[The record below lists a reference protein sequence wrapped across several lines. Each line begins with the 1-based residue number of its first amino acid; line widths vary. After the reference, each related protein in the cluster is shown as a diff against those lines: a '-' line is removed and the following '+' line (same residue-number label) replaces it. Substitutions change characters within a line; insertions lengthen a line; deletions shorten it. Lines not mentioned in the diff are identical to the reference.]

1 MKTIKILT
9 LILILGLM
17 MSCTFSVNV
26 PKVRTGVTQSL
37 EINENAIGSP
47 VMLKIEMGAGKLNLS
62 GGASN
67 TVEGTVLYNV
77 DAWVPKIENDSDNI
91 TLSQTNTST
100 VGLPDGQIINE
111 WDLKLG
117 SEPLDL
123 SIASGAY
130 EGSLDLSGI
139 SLTRL
144 SIADGASKSTVT
156 FNSPNPIDM
165 EMLEYR
171 TGASEV
177 NLIGLGNAN
186 VDDVVF
192 TGGAGSY
199 ELDFSGESGNDI
211 NVRISAGMSD
221 ITLTIPANMKAT
233 ITVNG
238 GLSNINANGTW
249 TINGNTYTS
258 GSNGPTIRIT
268 VDMAVGNLNL
278 IKK

>member
-1 MKTIKILT
+1 MKMINILA
-9 LILILGLM
+9 LMLVLGLLL
-17 MSCTFSVNV
+17 SCTFSVNV

-37 EINENAIGSP
+37 EINENATSSP
-47 VMLKIEMGAGKLNLS
+47 VMLKIEMGAGKLKLM
-62 GGASN
+62 GGASS

-77 DAWVPKIENDSDNI
+77 DAWGPEIETDDDSI

-100 VGLPDGQIINE
+100 VGLPDGQIIND

-117 SEPLDL
+117 SAPINL

-156 FNSPNPIDM
+156 FNTPNPVAM

-171 TGASEV
+171 TGASQV
-177 NLIGLGNAN
+177 NLIGLGNAT
-186 VDDVVF
+186 VDNIVF

-221 ITLTIPANMKAT
+221 ITLTIPANMQPT

-238 GLSNINANGTW
+238 GLSNVNASGTW
-249 TINGNTYTS
+249 TINGNTYVS
-258 GSNGPTIRIT
+258 GTTGPTIRIT
-268 VDMAVGNLNL
+268 VDMAVGNLSL

>member
-1 MKTIKILT
+1 MKTIKILS
-9 LILILGLM
+9 LILVLGLL

-26 PKVRTGVTQSL
+26 PKVRTGVTQTI
-37 EINENAIGSP
+37 EINENAASSP
-47 VMLKIEMGAGKLNLS
+47 VMVKIEMGAGKLDIRR
-62 GGASN
+62 GGTK
-67 TVEGTVLYNV
+67 TVEGSVLYNV
-77 DAWVPKIENDSDNI
+77 DAWVPVIENDAYGI

-100 VGLPDGQIINE
+100 VGLPDGQIIND

-117 SEPLDL
+117 SAPIDL

-144 SIADGASKSTVT
+144 SITDGASKSTVT
-156 FNSPNPIDM
+156 FNTPNPVKM

-199 ELDFSGESGNDI
+199 ELDFSGESGNNI

-221 ITLTIPANMKAT
+221 ITLTIPANMQAT

-258 GSNGPTIRIT
+258 GSSGPIIRIS
-268 VDMAVGNLNL
+268 VDMAVGNLN
-278 IKK
+278 IIQK

>member
-9 LILILGLM
+9 LMLVLGLL

-26 PKVRTGVTQSL
+26 PKVRTGVTQTL
-37 EINENAIGSP
+37 EINENAASSP
-47 VMLKIEMGAGKLNLS
+47 VMLKIEMGAGKLNLM
-62 GGASN
+62 GGASSL
-67 TVEGTVLYNV
+67 VEGTVLYNV
-77 DAWVPKIENDSDNI
+77 DAWVPEIENDAAGI

-117 SEPLDL
+117 SAPINL

-139 SLTRL
+139 ALTRL

-156 FNSPNPIDM
+156 FNTPNPVEM

-177 NLIGLGNAN
+177 NLIGLGNAT

-221 ITLTIPANMKAT
+221 IKLIIPANMQAT

-238 GLSNINANGTW
+238 GLSNINASGTW
-249 TINGNTYTS
+249 TINGNTYSS
-258 GSNGPTIRIT
+258 GSTGPTIRIT

-278 IKK
+278 IKE

>member
-1 MKTIKILT
+1 MKTIKILS
-9 LILILGLM
+9 LILVLGLM

-37 EINENAIGSP
+37 EINENATSSP
-47 VMLKIEMGAGKLNLS
+47 VMLTIEMGAGKLNLS
-62 GGASN
+62 GGASK

-77 DAWVPKIENDSDNI
+77 DAWVPVIENDGDRI

-100 VGLPDGQIINE
+100 VGFPDGKIINE

-117 SEPLDL
+117 PAPINL
-123 SIASGAY
+123 SIATGAY

-144 SIADGASKSTVT
+144 SIADGASKSTIS
-156 FNSPNPIDM
+156 FNTPNPVEM
-165 EMLEYR
+165 ELLEYR

-177 NLIGLGNAN
+177 NLIGLGNAG

-199 ELDFSGESGNDI
+199 KLDFSGEAGNDI

-221 ITLTIPANMKAT
+221 ITLTIPANMQAT

-249 TINGNTYTS
+249 TINGNSYTS
-258 GSNGPTIRIT
+258 GSAGPTIRIT

-278 IKK
+278 VKE

>member
-1 MKTIKILT
+1 MKTIKILS
-9 LILILGLM
+9 LILVLGLM

-37 EINENAIGSP
+37 EINENATSSP
-47 VMLKIEMGAGKLNLS
+47 VKLTIEMGAGKLNLS
-62 GGASN
+62 GGASK
-67 TVEGTVLYNV
+67 TVEGTILYNV
-77 DAWVPKIENDSDNI
+77 DAWVPEIENDGDSI

-100 VGLPDGQIINE
+100 VGFPDGKIINE

-117 SEPLDL
+117 PAPINL
-123 SIASGAY
+123 SIATGAY

-144 SIADGASKSTVT
+144 SIADGASKSTVS
-156 FNSPNPIDM
+156 FNTPNPVEM
-165 EMLEYR
+165 ELLEYR

-177 NLIGLGNAN
+177 NLIGLGNAG

-199 ELDFSGESGNDI
+199 ELDFSGEAGNDI

-221 ITLTIPANMKAT
+221 ITLTIPANMQAT

-258 GSNGPTIRIT
+258 GSTGPTIRIT

-278 IKK
+278 VKE

>member
-9 LILILGLM
+9 LILVLGLL

-26 PKVRTGVTQSL
+26 PKVRTGVTQTL
-37 EINENAIGSP
+37 EINEKVTGSP
-47 VMLKIEMGAGKLNLS
+47 VMMKIEMGAGKLDLS
-62 GGASN
+62 GGATN

-77 DAWVPKIENDSDNI
+77 DAWVPVIENESNGI

-111 WDLKLG
+111 WELKLG
-117 SEPLDL
+117 STPIDL

-130 EGSLDLSGI
+130 EGSLDLSGL

-156 FNSPNPIDM
+156 FNTPNPAAMDL
-165 EMLEYR
+165 LEYR

-186 VDDVVF
+186 VDEVVF

-199 ELDFSGESGNDI
+199 ELDFSGDSGNDI

-221 ITLTIPANMKAT
+221 ITLTIPANMQAT

-258 GSNGPTIRIT
+258 GSTGPVIRIT

-278 IKK
+278 VKQ

>member
-1 MKTIKILT
+1 MKTIKILS
-9 LILILGLM
+9 LILVLGLL

-26 PKVRTGVTQSL
+26 PKVRTGVTQTI
-37 EINENAIGSP
+37 EINENAASSP
-47 VMLKIEMGAGKLNLS
+47 VMVKIEMGAGKLDIRR
-62 GGASN
+62 GGTK
-67 TVEGTVLYNV
+67 TVEGSVLYNV
-77 DAWVPKIENDSDNI
+77 DAWVPVIENDAYGI

-100 VGLPDGQIINE
+100 IGLPDGQIIND

-117 SEPLDL
+117 SAPIDL

-144 SIADGASKSTVT
+144 SITDGASKSTVT
-156 FNSPNPIDM
+156 FNTPNPVKM

-199 ELDFSGESGNDI
+199 ELDFSGESGNNI

-221 ITLTIPANMKAT
+221 ITLTIPANMQAT

-258 GSNGPTIRIT
+258 GSSGPIIRIS
-268 VDMAVGNLNL
+268 VDMAVGNLN
-278 IKK
+278 IIQK

>member
-1 MKTIKILT
+1 MKTIKILS
-9 LILILGLM
+9 LILVLGLL

-26 PKVRTGVTQSL
+26 PKVRTGVTQTL
-37 EINENAIGSP
+37 EINENGSSSP
-47 VMLKIEMGAGKLNLS
+47 MMIKIEMGAGKLDLS
-62 GGASN
+62 GGATN
-67 TVEGTVLYNV
+67 TVEGSVLYNV
-77 DAWVPKIENDSDNI
+77 DAWVPMIENEADEI

-117 SEPLDL
+117 PAPIDL

-156 FNSPNPIDM
+156 FNTPNPVEM
-165 EMLEYR
+165 EMLDYR

-177 NLIGLGNAN
+177 NLVGLGNAA

-199 ELDFSGESGNDI
+199 ELDFSGVSGNDI
-211 NVRISAGMSD
+211 NVHISAGMSD
-221 ITLTIPANMKAT
+221 ITLTIPANMQAT

-258 GSNGPTIRIT
+258 GSSGPTIRIT